1 MPNNVKQIPTNKGSQ
16 VADKVKSID
25 SQPFDNKN
33 IRYKYIPSTPN
44 DQIKEENSK
53 QKEELPEESKIDA
66 VLKLLAGHISKY
78 NEDSK
83 NAEARM
89 NRIEENSKGIETNKE
104 LIDKQAE
111 EIRRITET
119 NKEQDKD
126 IKKNEEE
133 VIHIKERE
141 ANVAKR
147 ISELEARSELN
158 KNNIERK
165 STEDETIIINTIN
178 EKFENVIKKP
188 TEEMFKE
195 SDTYKDLV
203 ERISELERGSK
214 ENPAHKNQ
222 SENNGRRLEEFPPLN
237 TRHSSRQEEQSTRGY
252 KNSFAAQTSNTGAK
266 PKLTGRY
273 VDLAK
278 VTEKNDVE
286 VVAETFTQEKV
297 EQMFAES
304 ATKIVFFPVTRSDI
318 TKWSWRTEEKNHE
331 KDTDNKVFYSP
342 EYREERLDQA
352 YDICIGK
359 YKFYESEVCIKD
371 VQYCSKASSKMMIVT
386 TTKEFAKSIFI
397 RASEIKDRS
406 INVFQH
412 IPGPALN
419 RKKKLDLLLAS
430 IRQKTPGLRTQVR
443 LGKTDLKV
451 MAKVQKQN
459 DYSQYEEIPMSE
471 IDPLDTLPGINLPGA
486 KKPTNTGAVANLIRN
501 FQKEIRPENVDKEG
515 YRIVENKRKMSPEK
529 EELRKKQKEN
539 TPEKIGERVVSR
551 LEGTSNL
558 EEPST
563 STFADL
569 LGATSLPVGHPVAA
583 APMPDTSLHHITPP
597 KVHKQTSNEEEKS
610 PKV

>member
-147 ISELEARSELN
+147 ISELEARSDLN

-178 EKFENVIKKP
+178 EKFENVIQKP

-297 EQMFAES
+297 EHMFAES
-304 ATKIVFFPVTRSDI
+304 ATKIVFF
-318 TKWSWRTEEKNHE
+318 
-331 KDTDNKVFYSP
+331 
-342 EYREERLDQA
+342 Q
-352 YDICIGK
+352 G
-359 YKFYESEVCIKD
+359 
-371 VQYCSKASSKMMIVT
+371 
-386 TTKEFAKSIFI
+386 
-397 RASEIKDRS
+397 
-406 INVFQH
+406 
-412 IPGPALN
+412 LN
-419 RKKKLDLLLAS
+419 IL
-430 IRQKTPGLRTQVR
+430 
-443 LGKTDLKV
+443 
-451 MAKVQKQN
+451 
-459 DYSQYEEIPMSE
+459 
-471 IDPLDTLPGINLPGA
+471 
-486 KKPTNTGAVANLIRN
+486 
-501 FQKEIRPENVDKEG
+501 
-515 YRIVENKRKMSPEK
+515 
-529 EELRKKQKEN
+529 
-539 TPEKIGERVVSR
+539 
-551 LEGTSNL
+551 
-558 EEPST
+558 
-563 STFADL
+563 
-569 LGATSLPVGHPVAA
+569 
-583 APMPDTSLHHITPP
+583 
-597 KVHKQTSNEEEKS
+597 
-610 PKV
+610 